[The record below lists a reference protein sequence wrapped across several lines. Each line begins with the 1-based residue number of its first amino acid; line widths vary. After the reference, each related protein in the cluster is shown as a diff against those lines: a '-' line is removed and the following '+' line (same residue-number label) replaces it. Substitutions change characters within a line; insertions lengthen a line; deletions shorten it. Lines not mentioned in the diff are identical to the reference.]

1 MSETIQYAPRL
12 KRIGLIVPSSNTNVE
27 PDCMMLCPP
36 GVTIHSSRSGGYDV
50 ETIPDS
56 AEMRRFVRQ
65 SVDKNCKDLMD
76 ARVDVIAYGCTSA
89 TLSDGPV

>member
-1 MSETIQYAPRL
+1 MKSKRILAMSETIQYAPRL

-65 SVDKNCKDLMD
+65 SVD
-76 ARVDVIAYGCTSA
+76 
-89 TLSDGPV
+89 LSLIHI